1 MIRLADASD
10 EASKDNVQRGGH
22 YGDKNTRQADQEPD
36 AKRRD
41 LDLHIIPLITWPH
54 SQQSNDM
61 TPTINLNAFMDLE
74 NDFIDLKNSCMY

>member
-1 MIRLADASD
+1 MRSFWGK
-10 EASKDNVQRGGH
+10 EH
-22 YGDKNTRQADQEPD
+22 RQADQEPD

-41 LDLHIIPLITWPH
+41 LDRHEGVIKSLHIIPLITWSH

-61 TPTINLNAFMDLE
+61 TPNNNLNAFMDLE